1 VIGTGPGPGG
11 VRFALTPYLAQS
23 LGIERTATIRWS
35 YARERL
41 E

>member
-1 VIGTGPGPGG
+1 
-11 VRFALTPYLAQS
+11 VRFALTPFLART

-35 YARERL
+35 YAREL